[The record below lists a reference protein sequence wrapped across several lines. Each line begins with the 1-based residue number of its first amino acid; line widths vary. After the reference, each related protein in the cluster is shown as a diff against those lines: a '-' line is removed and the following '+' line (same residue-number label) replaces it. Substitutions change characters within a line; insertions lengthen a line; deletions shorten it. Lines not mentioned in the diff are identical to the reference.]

1 MFSPDLVMKIQ
12 EAEKGATQYRKEKLV
27 MRDRETI
34 FGGLSHLVTVPK
46 QRDHVM
52 TRVKLTEAKLRR
64 AEKDCIAQPVRFE
77 MHVYTSLFIFVH
89 VGFVSSDHNLQ
100 GSLLFYLL
108 TVSPLASICVCRDP
122 ETMTFRRT
130 LLETPSGFAIFD
142 VSEKVFKSKVLI
154 LHLIHFLFLPFGDS
168 NFFLNFHFCRVYG
181 RGSMMKWMLAWYK
194 SSIPC

>member
-64 AEKDCIAQPVRFE
+64 AEKDCIAQPVRFV

-100 GSLLFYLL
+100 GNLLFYLL
-108 TVSPLASICVCRDP
+108 TVSPFLWHQFV
-122 ETMTFRRT
+122 
-130 LLETPSGFAIFD
+130 FAGIQR
-142 VSEKVFKSKVLI
+142 L
-154 LHLIHFLFLPFGDS
+154 
-168 NFFLNFHFCRVYG
+168 
-181 RGSMMKWMLAWYK
+181 
-194 SSIPC
+194 